1 MNHSLRSVR
10 SFVFYWVNFLCMY
23 VVIVYVCMWY
33 MKIFFFCFSSFYTF
47 LRNFFPTKKIF
58 NYKKKKIFLLKKYL
72 HFFVIF
78 LEKEHFLFRF
88 SFTFHSFFSFYKF
101 PPNLPWFLLFF
112 LFQPEKVLLTD
123 FFFRKISKFFQFHFI
138 CAWYRPVQT
147 SCVFVLLFGKR
158 ISRIK
163 ETLRMKNLCS

>member
-1 MNHSLRSVR
+1 MYVR
-10 SFVFYWVNFLCMY
+10 SYCVCMY
-23 VVIVYVCMWY
+23 VVHEN
-33 MKIFFFCFSSFYTF
+33 IFFLFFILLHFFTQ
-47 LRNFFPTKKIF
+47 FFPTKKIF
-58 NYKKKKIFLLKKYL
+58 NYKKNKIFFLKKYL

-112 LFQPEKVLLTD
+112 VLTRKSFING